1 MSEAMILVVFGG
13 IFALTGVVVFGQTM
27 MERKKCSKVT
37 TGTVKEITPE
47 EETEEKKK
55 KKKVSYTTIEYTVGE
70 ETYLQKTETG
80 STMNA
85 HYVGEK
91 IEIHYDPEN
100 PKKAYWGTNEFL
112 SLVAGIVFTSVGVR
126 IIYS

>member
-1 MSEAMILVVFGG
+1 MSEAMILIIFGG
-13 IFALTGVVVFGQTM
+13 IFALTGVIVFGQTM
-27 MERKKCSKVT
+27 IERKKCSKVT
-37 TGTVKEITPE
+37 TGIVKEITTDE
-47 EETEEKKK
+47 NTEQNQK

-70 ETYLQKTETG
+70 ETYIQKSETG

-85 HYVGEK
+85 HYIGEK
-91 IEIHYDPEN
+91 IEIHYDPQN

>member
-1 MSEAMILVVFGG
+1 MSEAMVLVMFGG
-13 IFALTGVVVFGQTM
+13 IFTLTGVIVFAQTM

-37 TGTVKEITPE
+37 TGIVKEITTE
-47 EETEEKKK
+47 EDTEEKKK
-55 KKKVSYTTIEYTVGE
+55 KKKVSYTTIQYTVGE
-70 ETYLQKTETG
+70 DTYLQKAQTG

-91 IEIHYDPEN
+91 LEIHYDPEN

-126 IIYS
+126 TIYS